1 MFSNCQAIKL
11 GRPKGNPWETRL
23 QDENKNYF
31 QEMKEE
37 REKEKRRE
45 RERERKNKKL
55 WEQRLYTPE
64 EADFTDFTVLV
75 CKVTKQR
82 NKIRNSKIWGG
93 GAMKN

>member
-45 RERERKNKKL
+45 RERERTKNS
-55 WEQRLYTPE
+55 E
-64 EADFTDFTVLV
+64 EIVYSRSGRFHRFHSFSL
-75 CKVTKQR
+75 
-82 NKIRNSKIWGG
+82 
-93 GAMKN
+93 

>member
-45 RERERKNKKL
+45 RERERTKNSENRDCILQKR
-55 WEQRLYTPE
+55 QISQISQ
-64 EADFTDFTVLV
+64 F
-75 CKVTKQR
+75 
-82 NKIRNSKIWGG
+82 
-93 GAMKN
+93 

>member
-45 RERERKNKKL
+45 REREK
-55 WEQRLYTPE
+55 
-64 EADFTDFTVLV
+64 
-75 CKVTKQR
+75 
-82 NKIRNSKIWGG
+82 
-93 GAMKN
+93 

>member
-45 RERERKNKKL
+45 REK
-55 WEQRLYTPE
+55 EQKTLRTEIVYSRRGRFHRFHSFSL
-64 EADFTDFTVLV
+64 
-75 CKVTKQR
+75 
-82 NKIRNSKIWGG
+82 
-93 GAMKN
+93 